1 MDSTICWN
9 MPLADIV
16 SEDVWALYSAPTSV
30 LVHTVELV
38 AREIEENMGL
48 TFAYMPLRT
57 YTRLAEYGLQI
68 CVVQR

>member
-1 MDSTICWN
+1 MDTIQRAHFC
-9 MPLADIV
+9 AG
-16 SEDVWALYSAPTSV
+16 AYSRAC
-30 LVHTVELV
+30 